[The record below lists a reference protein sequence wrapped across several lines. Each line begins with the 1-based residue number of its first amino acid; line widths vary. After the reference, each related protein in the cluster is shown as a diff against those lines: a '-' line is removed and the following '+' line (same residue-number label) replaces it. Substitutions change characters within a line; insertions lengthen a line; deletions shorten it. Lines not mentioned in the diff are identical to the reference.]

1 MRSAIRTIAAAAA
14 LLVAAGPGWA
24 QVPPDPELEPVQ
36 AWVSDPLVAPEDVVA
51 VHGTGWEP
59 GSQVEIALDGRFL
72 VAAGVDRDGRFSR
85 PVTIPNDV
93 IEGDLTLTVTGTDA
107 SGQGTEFPIP
117 LEAQQVG
124 APGITG
130 GIILAIVFGGLVV
143 LVGLFLL
150 VQRRRRTLTE
160 EVERGHMPVRNPER
174 GKAPQP
180 EDAERGR
187 S

>member
-1 MRSAIRTIAAAAA
+1 MGFFLRIAALATA
-14 LLVAAGPGWA
+14 LLLGGSSSWA

-36 AWVSDPLVAPEDVVA
+36 AWVTDPLVSPDEVVA

-85 PVTIPNDV
+85 PVTIPND
-93 IEGDLTLTVTGTDA
+93 ILEGELTLTVSGTDA
-107 SGQGTEFPIP
+107 VGREAEFPIP
-117 LEAQQVG
+117 LEAQEVG
-124 APGITG
+124 APGIAW
-130 GIILAIVFGGLVV
+130 GIVLAIVFGGLV
-143 LVGLFLL
+143 LL
-150 VQRRRRTLTE
+150 VALVLLMQRRRQTLTE
-160 EVERGHMPVRNPER
+160 DVRRGEMPVRNPEP

-180 EDAERGR
+180 EDAERR